1 MVYRWKT
8 ISKQEKTAEIQKK
21 KFSSFYFQFLKK
33 KFYFKFKQ
41 SSFHQWA
48 TVIHFMKEKER
59 KLHNLVFNRKTS
71 IFYHSIMNRA
81 VTQWKKCHLYK
92 SHLYETLSK
101 KLMKPLNL
109 HHSMLKLLFWKKWK
123 LISFQFMEKK
133 TSYYKK
139 CYKIIVMKTLEKKL
153 MKCFHHWLYLA
164 SNHSISRLS
173 LAPLMAKKDASL
185 RKEKNKI
192 NSSVSS
198 PLAAQPKQQQQQ
210 LTNYFFR
217 LSSFHS
223 QFQFLHQIQTIISE
237 VHSSYEKMFLNYNAK
252 SLIIQYMTLFND
264 LLDRHYERTTPT
276 ADLSHRF
283 ICELY
288 LFNQKDG
295 VFYGLSS
302 KYFEKDSAYYIPPT
316 DIDEKNKLLLE
327 KFDYY
332 LSLEGILGK
341 CYEMKK
347 TIVYYYSENSNNNN
361 TKPEKKNKT
370 VRYLLIPLISQK
382 TNEIIGILQL
392 INKKP
397 LENRSI
403 KTNDSSMNV
412 FLNHFNINSYE
423 FYFTNIQQTQST
435 NYFKKFISS
444 MDNTTSSFHHLN
456 NSLMD
461 LFTVFLNF
469 QIPIYENLYF
479 FILLENVMELYS
491 KYYVANQYTVQ
502 NFSYHQSMNTSK
514 DGNEF
519 EVGGSRD
526 EEEEEEDKQ
535 KHSRVLSKISLITSP
550 TKRKEMIEKTALQ
563 HEKKLLLKN
572 YYQMNEI
579 YQQQTILQLLKSSED
594 LLLSFPSIMEEIT
607 HLITEEKLQRENEKR
622 NYSLHDKEI
631 DNELLLLSS
640 SVSSSPA
647 RKTES
652 KSSKRELSE
661 SLLSNTT
668 TASSRPVYPFS
679 KRSAAQKNE
688 EKELLNS
695 SRAAASQNKTNNKLI
710 KEEISL
716 LDRINSKLGGSKDKH
731 YQRQEEEAEMETKRK
746 KFQRLDTDDSSEAPP
761 PPPPSS
767 SNIDLDITEDFEMTP
782 ELQKLIQDILSTHQ
796 QNTQQLSPRA
806 TTGGAAAPSKGFN
819 KQEIDSLEE
828 KYSPAGLNDNYSTI
842 SPIGIKLNFFS
853 MQEQLL
859 KSEKNSFILM
869 NEIVSL
875 QKVIKYFKK
884 YHKFSFTF
892 YEKLKLEKEDLKE
905 ENISLA
911 QDKEQLMKAQK
922 DYIKKIR

>member
-1 MVYRWKT
+1 MVCRWKT
-8 ISKQEKTAEIQKK
+8 NSKKEKTAEIQKK

-33 KFYFKFKQ
+33 KFYFKFKK

-59 KLHNLVFNRKTS
+59 KLNNLVFNRKTS
-71 IFYHSIMNRA
+71 IFYQSIMNRA
-81 VTQWKKCHLYK
+81 VTQWKKCHLHK

-101 KLMKPLNL
+101 KLIKPLHL

-123 LISFQFMEKK
+123 LVSFQFMEKK

-173 LAPLMAKKDASL
+173 LAPLVAKKDVSL
-185 RKEKNKI
+185 RKEKNKM
-192 NSSVSS
+192 NSSISS
-198 PLAAQPKQQQQQ
+198 PLVAQPKQQQQQ

-264 LLDRHYERTTPT
+264 LLDRHYERTTPI

-316 DIDEKNKLLLE
+316 DSDEKNKLLLE

-347 TIVYYYSENSNNNN
+347 TIVYYYSENNNNNN
-361 TKPEKKNKT
+361 TKQEKKNKT

-444 MDNTTSSFHHLN
+444 MENTTNAFHHLN

-461 LFTVFLNF
+461 FFSVFLNF

-479 FILLENVMELYS
+479 FILLENLMELYS

-502 NFSYHQSMNTSK
+502 SLSYHQSMNVSSK
-514 DGNEF
+514 DENEI
-519 EVGGSRD
+519 EAGRSRD
-526 EEEEEEDKQ
+526 EEEEKEEENKQ
-535 KHSRVLSKISLITSP
+535 KHTRVLSKISLITSP
-550 TKRKEMIEKTALQ
+550 TTRKEMIEKTALQ
-563 HEKKLLLKN
+563 QEKKLLLNN
-572 YYQMNEI
+572 YYQMNEL

-607 HLITEEKLQRENEKR
+607 GLITEEKLQRENEKR
-622 NYSLHDKEI
+622 NYSRHDKEI

-640 SVSSSPA
+640 SIPSLPA

-652 KSSKRELSE
+652 KGSKRELSE

-668 TASSRPVYPFS
+668 TSRPVYPFS
-679 KRSAAQKNE
+679 KRSASQKNE
-688 EKELLNS
+688 VKEILNS
-695 SRAAASQNKTNNKLI
+695 SRAAANQNKTNNKLI

-716 LDRINSKLGGSKDKH
+716 LDRINNKLGGSMDKQH
-731 YQRQEEEAEMETKRK
+731 HQREEQEAEMETKRK
-746 KFQRLDTDDSSEAPP
+746 KFQRLETDDSSEAPP
-761 PPPPSS
+761 PPPPPPLSS
-767 SNIDLDITEDFEMTP
+767 STIDLDITEDFEMTP
-782 ELQKLIQDILSTHQ
+782 ELQQLIQEILSTHQ
-796 QNTQQLSPRA
+796 QNTQQLSPR
-806 TTGGAAAPSKGFN
+806 TTTAPSKGFN
-819 KQEIDSLEE
+819 KQEVDSFEE
-828 KYSPAGLNDNYSTI
+828 KYSPGLNDNYSTI
-842 SPIGIKLNFFS
+842 SPIGIKLNFYS

-905 ENISLA
+905 ENYSLA